1 MNGRGFLTMGLI
13 AVAAV
18 MVDGSRVFATS
29 EHKCKLAPEKLLPKY
44 IGTASEEVREA
55 YPFASPIGTLF
66 ATFRVT
72 AGVGHKGT
80 QAMRLVASRII
91 RPRKNSYSSG

>member
-1 MNGRGFLTMGLI
+1 MGLI
-13 AVAAV
+13 AVSTV
-18 MVDGSRVFATS
+18 MVYGPRVFATS
-29 EHKCKLAPEKLLPKY
+29 ESKCKLAPEKLLPKH

-72 AGVGHKGT
+72 VGVGHKGT
-80 QAMRLVASRII
+80 RAMLLVLSRII
-91 RPRKNSYSSG
+91 RHRENFYSTG